1 MSYLMTLVHKKTQDF
16 KEFFFWSLHV
26 YLMTSAV
33 LILVPRHQTFFLV
46 QVPKTLHSE
55 AHSDYIFDI
64 PAISLGEILGSL
76 GLGNNID
83 LSLGGRGAET
93 SKDYFFG
100 CAVFTPS
107 LEVLLFW
114 FLKAYLRFCCTF
126 PTFERHDKGNLK
138 LF

>member
-16 KEFFFWSLHV
+16 KEFFFVFACISDDQCSADTK
-26 YLMTSAV
+26 TS
-33 LILVPRHQTFFLV
+33 RDFLV

-83 LSLGGRGAET
+83 LSLGFMEKT
-93 SKDYFFG
+93 SRFFHKQNRYQIG
-100 CAVFTPS
+100 NERNNSTYHVTQDLIHFVFNTLS
-107 LEVLLFW
+107 DFW
-114 FLKAYLRFCCTF
+114 RFL
-126 PTFERHDKGNLK
+126 
-138 LF
+138 